1 MTSNDTGNHQVSKN
15 IGGVLPVVLM
25 PYSSDGAIDEDCFR
39 LQVDHMLDAGCDGFV
54 VGQMSEVLRL
64 THGERLRVAEL
75 SAEAAGGRGLAIMST
90 GAETAEAAIEYSRHA
105 ERAGVDALLIMHPA
119 TVGLTDDQMVG
130 YFSQI
135 IEAVEI
141 PIIVHHVKSQAK
153 LPLTI
158 AAQARLLETYGEQ
171 KVLFKPEAAPTPP
184 RVTELRDATGG
195 RARILEGDGGMMLL
209 DCYRRGLAGTIPSV
223 EIAEIVVALWR
234 ALSTGDRAAAE
245 RLGYPLA
252 YLMCHMMSSTD
263 YYLSVAKRFLHQRG
277 LIKTTLVRG
286 PSRHELDPE
295 SWDEVWRTYQQLLD
309 IAQEVTR

>member
-1 MTSNDTGNHQVSKN
+1 MTKS

-25 PYSSDGAIDEDCFR
+25 PYAGDGTIDEDGFR
-39 LQVDHMLDAGCDGFV
+39 LQVDHMLDVGCDGFV

-75 SAEAAGGRGLAIMST
+75 SAEAAGGRGLAVMST

-105 ERAGVDALLIMHPA
+105 ERAGVDALLVMHPA
-119 TVGLTDDQMVG
+119 TVGLTEDQMVE
-130 YFSQI
+130 YFSQV

-141 PIIVHHVKSQAK
+141 PVVIHHVKSQAK

-158 AAQARLLETYGEQ
+158 GAQARLLDKYGEQ

-195 RARILEGDGGMMLL
+195 CARILEGDGGMMLL
-209 DCYRRGLAGTIPSV
+209 DCYRRGLVGTIPSV

-234 ALSTGDRAAAE
+234 ALGIGDRAGAE
-245 RLGYPLA
+245 RIGYPLA
-252 YLMCHMMSSTD
+252 YLMCHMMNSSD
-263 YYLSVAKRFLHQRG
+263 YYLSIAKRFLHERG

-295 SWDEVWRTYQQLLD
+295 SWDEVWHTYQQLLD
-309 IAQEVTR
+309 LAQGATR